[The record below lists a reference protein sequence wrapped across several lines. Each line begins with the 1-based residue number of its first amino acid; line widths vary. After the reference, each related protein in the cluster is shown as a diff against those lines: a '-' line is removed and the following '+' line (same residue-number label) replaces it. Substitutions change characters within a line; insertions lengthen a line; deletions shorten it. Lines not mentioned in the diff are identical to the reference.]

1 MRAAHCNTKAFLLAC
16 SESCSSRAAVY
27 VAAFAAVAAA
37 SWRGP
42 SMVKIAKAELSVVG
56 GVTEM
61 ASERKPS
68 FTFMVSSS
76 VLAKARGVAMKGKM
90 RVAAIT
96 KKKRA

>member
-1 MRAAHCNTKAFLLAC
+1 
-16 SESCSSRAAVY
+16 
-27 VAAFAAVAAA
+27 
-37 SWRGP
+37 
-42 SMVKIAKAELSVVG
+42 
-56 GVTEM
+56 M

-76 VLAKARGVAMKGKM
+76 VLAKARGIAMKGKM